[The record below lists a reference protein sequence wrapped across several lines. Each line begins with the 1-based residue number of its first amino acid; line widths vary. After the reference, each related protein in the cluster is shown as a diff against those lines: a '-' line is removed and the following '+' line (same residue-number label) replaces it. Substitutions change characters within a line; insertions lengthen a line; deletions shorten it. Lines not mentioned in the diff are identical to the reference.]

1 MLGIRQKLIGR
12 LEGHKLLKTAKEL
25 LQKKYNLIDM
35 DQFVLGDRQPNELQ
49 NATVKKVPTILYSE
63 ENIEFLQERDIKVFT
78 ELVQLNKNICVLAH
92 GVNKNFPFE
101 FINHFDFW
109 IQLRQLNSKAEPI
122 THDMTKPKD
131 FLFLSRRETELRGL
145 LRDKLTATG
154 CLNNSIISY
163 DRGARGIKHLEKQ
176 YEHVSFFDTNFKS
189 VNCHYKP
196 AIWQVIPQQFANTKY
211 SIVAETIETNHVHC
225 MSEKIF
231 KPIIAGHIFIALAG
245 SGYLNY
251 LRQYGFKT
259 FHDYIDESYDMETDP
274 IKRVEKI
281 VLSCQDLTSRNHIE
295 LYKQVAHITKHNRE
309 LFFDGQHLQ
318 NLNIDIIQ
326 EVKEHLKT

>member
-1 MLGIRQKLIGR
+1 MLGIRQKLISR

-35 DQFVLGDRQPNELQ
+35 DQFVLGDRQPRELE
-49 NATVKKVPTILYSE
+49 NATDKKVPTILYSE

-78 ELVQLNKNICVLAH
+78 DLIKLNKNICVLAH
-92 GVNKNFPFE
+92 GVSKNFPFE

-109 IQLRQLNSKAEPI
+109 IQLRQINSKAEPI

-145 LRDKLTATG
+145 LRDKLTETG

-163 DRGARGIKHLEKQ
+163 DRGDRGIKHLEKQ
-176 YEHVSFFDTNFKS
+176 YEHVAFFDTNFKAD
-189 VNCHYKP
+189 NCHYKP
-196 AIWQVIPQQFANTKY
+196 AIWQVLPQQFANTKY

-251 LRQYGFKT
+251 LRQFGFKT

-281 VLSCQDLTSRNHIE
+281 VLCCQDITSRNHIE

-309 LFFDGQHLQ
+309 LFFNGQHLQ
-318 NLNIDIIQ
+318 NLNIDIIK
-326 EVKEHLKT
+326 EVEEHLKT

>member
-176 YEHVSFFDTNFKS
+176 YEHVAFFDRNFKAD
-189 VNCHYKP
+189 NCHYKP

-211 SIVAETIETNHVHC
+211 SIVAETIETNGVHC

-245 SGYLNY
+245 SGYLKY
-251 LRQYGFKT
+251 LRQNGFQT